1 MLVDGFTP
9 AQMPIVPSGS
19 TKQDLLAASLLVH
32 ILRRGPTKQGA
43 MPRQRKLFTID
54 TEILQALYEYSHQSG
69 DRLDALY
76 DEALRDLLKKKGQP
90 VTLKEALQQSARSV
104 AANDPGPKA
113 RKPKR
118 RSSRNRPKV

>member
-1 MLVDGFTP
+1 
-9 AQMPIVPSGS
+9 
-19 TKQDLLAASLLVH
+19 
-32 ILRRGPTKQGA
+32 

-54 TEILQALYEYSHQSG
+54 TEILQALYEYSYQSG

-104 AANDPGPKA
+104 AANDPGPKG
-113 RKPKR
+113 RTPKR
-118 RSSRNRPKV
+118 RSSRKRSKV

>member
-1 MLVDGFTP
+1 
-9 AQMPIVPSGS
+9 
-19 TKQDLLAASLLVH
+19 
-32 ILRRGPTKQGA
+32 
-43 MPRQRKLFTID
+43 MPRQRRLFTID

-104 AANDPGPKA
+104 AANDPGPKG
-113 RKPKR
+113 RTPKR
-118 RSSRNRPKV
+118 RSSRKRSKVLCRAADNDQALSVE